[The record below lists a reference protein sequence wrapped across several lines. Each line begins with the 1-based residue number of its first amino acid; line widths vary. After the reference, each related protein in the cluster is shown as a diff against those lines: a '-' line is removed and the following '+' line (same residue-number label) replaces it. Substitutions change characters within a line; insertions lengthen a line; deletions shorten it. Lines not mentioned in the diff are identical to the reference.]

1 MFNRDWTVC
10 SNMLTLYDHL
20 LRTRI
25 FTLIMNKIFIRAP
38 KIYEEAMDTIWMY
51 YSSSVRVAYPTR
63 EVGGEREVSVLDPL
77 TLIASI
83 LTSKECLI
91 SLIVCNSIADSL
103 LL

>member
-63 EVGGEREVSVLDPL
+63 SGWRERSVRLRPTDLNCFYPYL
-77 TLIASI
+77 KGMSNF
-83 LTSKECLI
+83 SN
-91 SLIVCNSIADSL
+91 SL
-103 LL
+103 